1 MEKSFQQNK
10 VEERRKVEEIPEY
23 LNSNKKYLVL
33 KHSKYEEGWEH
44 QGKLYD
50 IMGLADLVKTPNIQF
65 IIPDKIQQEIKDY
78 YSLLEK
84 KKQEFL
90 KEKK

>member
-1 MEKSFQQNK
+1 MEKILEQNK
-10 VEERRKVEEIPEY
+10 AKEQRKIEEISEY
-23 LNSNKKYLVL
+23 SNKKYVALKPL
-33 KHSKYEEGWEH
+33 KHEEGWES
-44 QGKLYD
+44 QGRSYD
-50 IMGLADLVKTPNIQF
+50 LRGLADLVKTSSNMEF

-84 KKQEFL
+84 KKKEFL